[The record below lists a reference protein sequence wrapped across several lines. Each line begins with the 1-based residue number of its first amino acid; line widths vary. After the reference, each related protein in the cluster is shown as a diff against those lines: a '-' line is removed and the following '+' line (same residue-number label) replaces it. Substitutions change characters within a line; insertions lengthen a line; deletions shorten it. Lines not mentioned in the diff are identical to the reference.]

1 MAKVGLFDEMKN
13 LLEHTKDITNE
24 WDRLTAIECRVSSR
38 LDAIQVEIVGLE
50 KAIGFTSIPYEARTT
65 AALCSAS
72 SVTPRWSAWR
82 TCRFGT
88 NGRWPIWKLQDCDD

>member
-50 KAIGFTSIPYEARTT
+50 KAIGFTSIPYEAR
-65 AALCSAS
+65 AVIENQLKIKKGNANDLCVYLGKAK
-72 SVTPRWSAWR
+72 AYDL
-82 TCRFGT
+82 
-88 NGRWPIWKLQDCDD
+88 K